1 MKVMRTTQRPSTAC
15 SSVCR
20 SNLTP
25 PCAFRR
31 EYLYV
36 AQPSAP
42 SSRVYTALTGLH
54 AGLPHAE
61 LQLRARRMKRAF
73 DVSFK
78 RKALPPDLRALQKP
92 LEGYA
97 GPLIEEAKAR
107 RVERELLNTF

>member
-1 MKVMRTTQRPSTAC
+1 MRPTTVRASQHDRIAAVERNC
-15 SSVCR
+15 E
-20 SNLTP
+20 NLFADIYRT
-25 PCAFRR
+25 
-31 EYLYV
+31 
-36 AQPSAP
+36 Q
-42 SSRVYTALTGLH
+42 H